1 MNTIKAL
8 LLFILTTLYTSVKAQ
23 TLAFP
28 GAEGFGK
35 YTSGG
40 RTGKIMVVMNLKDS
54 GQGSLREAIEASG
67 ARIIVFAVSGNIPL
81 EKSLE
86 ITKGDITIAGHS
98 APGDGIC
105 IQNYPVHIKADNVII
120 RYMRFRMGDKKRV
133 EGDALGANSFNNNII
148 IDHCSMSW
156 ATDECASFYRN
167 KNFTLQWCMI
177 TESLNASVHTKG
189 NHGYGGIW
197 GGMGAS
203 FHHNLI
209 ASHQSRTPRFSGSS
223 TTPNSKEELVD
234 FSNNVIYNWGGNSA
248 YGGEKGRYNV
258 VNNYYKSGPATTQG
272 RINSLLNPWAPFGN
286 FFVQGNLLHNNTS
299 ISQDNWLG
307 GVQCEDCDSI
317 KKDTPYPVQTIALQS
332 AQDAYLSVLKHAGA
346 SHKRDLVDSRIV
358 NEVRSGKSSNGKS
371 GTGLIDSQT
380 DVGSW
385 PELKVYNKLQDA
397 DQDGMPDKWELKHG
411 LKLNDPKDASIFS
424 LDKNYTNIEVYL
436 NSLLSGIES

>member
-1 MNTIKAL
+1 MNSIKAL
-8 LLFILTTLYTSVKAQ
+8 LLFILTTLYTSVGAQ
-23 TLAFP
+23 TPAFP

-40 RTGKIMVVMNLKDS
+40 RSGKIMVVTNLNDS
-54 GQGSLREAIEASG
+54 GEGSLREAIEASG

-258 VNNYYKSGPATTQG
+258 VNNYYKPGPATTQG

-358 NEVRSGKSSNGKS
+358 NEVRNGKSSNGKS

-436 NSLLSGIES
+436 NSLLCGI

>member
-436 NSLLSGIES
+436 NSLFNGIEG